1 MTTNKS
7 KEEYEK
13 FKLQWMM
20 NHGYT
25 LEDFVEK
32 IAYVIDTQLTVEGN
46 PYNWL
51 FEAYEIFENEMC
63 FDINNMYPSYSEW
76 SKNNM
81 TKFI

>member
-25 LEDFVEK
+25 LEDFIEK
-32 IAYVIDTQLTVEGN
+32 IAYVIDTELTVGEN
-46 PYNWL
+46 PYNLL
-51 FEAYEIFENEMC
+51 FEAYEIFENEMS
-63 FDINNMYPSYSEW
+63 FDENNMYPSYSEW
-76 SKNNM
+76 SKNNI